1 VEASIKRAPLA
12 RASLRVVGTKRA
24 GLEYLNRDAPEVG
37 RTCSG
42 GEMVDLIELSGNV
55 NVGAHIVVYVLEVW
69 LTRS

>member
-1 VEASIKRAPLA
+1 MGAQ
-12 RASLRVVGTKRA
+12 RA
-24 GLEYLNRDAPEVG
+24 GLENLYGNAPEVG
-37 RTCSG
+37 RACSG